1 MDKTSVLTLFSQSQ
15 SKQFELFKAG
25 LDALDTPAPL
35 PEPDEPERPNPT
47 VPPAESPDRVLNMID
62 KPIMK
67 TQGEFPKGF
76 PEGAIVH
83 FTAGRFDKGLQSA
96 IDTIEY
102 GASQGFAYWAIAI
115 DGTVVRGHDIRKW
128 GYHAG
133 VSERSPLG
141 KSVSKRLLGIEICCA
156 GKVTRN
162 GDGTFSTWYGTK
174 FPNTSDKIRHTDGK
188 RYPEEE
194 AGYYHKYT
202 VEQEAALVNLLMQL
216 REDSNGIFSFDN
228 VFGHDEVAMPRGRK
242 NDPGGALSVG
252 MPEFRKFLKLEAQAR
267 GIK

>member
-1 MDKTSVLTLFSQSQ
+1 
-15 SKQFELFKAG
+15 
-25 LDALDTPAPL
+25 
-35 PEPDEPERPNPT
+35 
-47 VPPAESPDRVLNMID
+47 MID

-83 FTAGRFDKGLQSA
+83 FTAGRFEKGLQSA

-115 DGTVVRGHDIRKW
+115 DGTVVRGHDVKKW

-141 KSVSKRLLGIEICCA
+141 KSVSKRLIGIEICCA
-156 GKVTRN
+156 GKVTKN
-162 GDGTFSTWYGTK
+162 PDGSFSTWYGTK
-174 FPNTSDKIRHTDGK
+174 LTGAAKARYIATK

-194 AGYYHKYT
+194 TGYYHCYT
-202 VEQEAALVNLLMQL
+202 TEQEAALVNLLMQF
-216 REDSNGIFSFDN
+216 REDSGGVFSLDN

-242 NDPGGALSVG
+242 NDPGGSLSVG
-252 MPEFRKFLKLEAQAR
+252 MPEFRKLLKLEAQAR